1 MAGSIFVVPD
11 QRGGLME
18 PIEME
23 RLTHKTQ
30 LAAVSNAAK
39 RLSQTLNAHPSLR
52 LGFIYD
58 DGASSETT
66 ELDLPTEVVKL
77 FLGMLEL
84 LAKQNSISLS
94 VKKVEMT
101 TEETAR
107 FLGISRSLVIKEA
120 ESGRLMFRMSG
131 NRRII
136 LLQDAI
142 RFRDE
147 HQKR

>member
-1 MAGSIFVVPD
+1 
-11 QRGGLME
+11 ME

-23 RLTHKTQ
+23 RLTDKTQ
-30 LAAVSNAAK
+30 LGAVSDAAQ
-39 RLSQTLNAHPSLR
+39 RLSRTLNAHPNLR

-66 ELDLPTEVVKL
+66 ELDLPMEVVQL
-77 FLGMLEL
+77 FLDVLKL
-84 LAKQNSISLS
+84 LAKQNSISLG

-101 TEETAR
+101 TQEAAR

-120 ESGRLMFRMSG
+120 EAGRLKFRKSG
-131 NRRII
+131 TRRII
-136 LLQDAI
+136 LLQDAM